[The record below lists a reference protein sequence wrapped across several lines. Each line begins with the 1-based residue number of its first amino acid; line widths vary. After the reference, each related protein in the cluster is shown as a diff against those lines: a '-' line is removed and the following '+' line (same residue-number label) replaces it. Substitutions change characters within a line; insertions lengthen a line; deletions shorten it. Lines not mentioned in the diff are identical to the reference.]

1 MPPKKAVAEGAT
13 TRAQS
18 SQSQSINDEVN
29 DTEDLTS
36 DVPALVATLTG
47 HAMGDE
53 IDQSNEHTE
62 GEQDIVKPQAQ
73 RKIEIRQNTPRPQ
86 HSQVLRI

>member
-18 SQSQSINDEVN
+18 SQGQSINDEVN

-47 HAMGDE
+47 SSAKLWFTTIKPTQKE
-53 IDQSNEHTE
+53 TQLR
-62 GEQDIVKPQAQ
+62 QVKPMNMQ
-73 RKIEIRQNTPRPQ
+73 
-86 HSQVLRI
+86 LRE

>member
-18 SQSQSINDEVN
+18 SQGQSISDEVN

-36 DVPALVATLTG
+36 DVPALVAALTG

-62 GEQDIVKPQAQ
+62 GRTRHCQTSGFIGY
-73 RKIEIRQNTPRPQ
+73 IRPR
-86 HSQVLRI
+86 